1 MATYQRKKGV
11 DTDNVDIV
19 NATETI
25 ADASKGGV
33 EIDTDRVIKTDELDK
48 AQFMNQEVVILLAE
62 PSSEQEPDIVEVN
75 VNGDYRWGIRG
86 SEMRVKRSHLAV
98 MARAKQSRV
107 RQRKHVDRDGSM
119 SFTEETVLQLT
130 YPFQVVEDPDPRRGA
145 PWLRQLLSNP
155 G

>member
-25 ADASKGGV
+25 ADAAKGGV
-33 EIDTDRVIKTDELDK
+33 ELDTDRVIKTDDLDMV
-48 AQFMNQEVVILLAE
+48 QFMNQEVVILLAE
-62 PSSEQEPDIVEVN
+62 PASEQEPDIVEVN
-75 VNGDYRWGIRG
+75 VNGDYRMGIRG
-86 SEMRVKRSHLAV
+86 NEMRVKRSHLAV

-107 RQRKHVDRDGSM
+107 RQRKTVDRDGSM
-119 SFTEETVLQLT
+119 SFSEETVLQLT